1 VRVRLPDQDERGT
14 SLVELALILPTFL
27 LFVVGMF
34 DFGMA
39 VYSRNALANAAR
51 DGARFAS
58 VDPNNTACIA
68 SVAASRSSL
77 ARLTT
82 SDVDVDLDSA
92 SLGQPVTVSVESQYE
107 PITPLLEALIG
118 ADSLTLRSSATMRIR
133 SVPAAPLDCAPSL
146 PPPTSTA
153 TPRPPTA
160 TPPAAT
166 PTAATATAV
175 PPTATPAGPTAT
187 AVPPTATPAGPT
199 ATPVPP
205 TATRTPVPPTATLV
219 PPTATPVPPTATP
232 VPPTATPCVGP
243 PGQCKKD

>member
-68 SVAASRSSL
+68 TVAASRSSL
-77 ARLTT
+77 ARLTA
-82 SDVDVDLDSA
+82 SDVDVEVDSA

-107 PITPLLEALIG
+107 PITPMIEQLIG
-118 ADSLTLRSSATMRIR
+118 ASSLTLRASATMRIR
-133 SVPAAPLDCAPSL
+133 NVPSSPLGCATPTPAPATATPRPPATATPPAATPTAPGATATAA
-146 PPPTSTA
+146 PPTA

-160 TPPAAT
+160 TPR
-166 PTAATATAV
+166 
-175 PPTATPAGPTAT
+175 PPTATPR
-187 AVPPTATPAGPT
+187 PPTATP
-199 ATPVPP
+199 
-205 TATRTPVPPTATLV
+205 R
-219 PPTATPVPPTATP
+219 PPTATP

-243 PGQCKKD
+243 PGQCKKGN

>member
-1 VRVRLPDQDERGT
+1 M
-14 SLVELALILPTFL
+14 VELALVLPTFL
-27 LFVVGMF
+27 LFLVGTF

-68 SVAASRSSL
+68 SVAAYRSSL
-77 ARLTT
+77 ARLTA
-82 SDVDVDLDSA
+82 SDVDVDFDSA
-92 SLGQPVTVSVESQYE
+92 RLGEPVTVSVESQYE
-107 PITPLLEALIG
+107 PITPLIEGLIG
-118 ADSLTLRSSATMRIR
+118 ASSLTLRSSATMRIR
-133 SVPAAPLDCAPSL
+133 NVPAAPLDCT
-146 PPPTSTA
+146 PPTPVPATATA
-153 TPRPPTA
+153 TPPALPTA
-160 TPPAAT
+160 TPPAVS
-166 PTAATATAV
+166 PTAPAATAT
-175 PPTATPAGPTAT
+175 PNPA
-187 AVPPTATPAGPT
+187 T

-205 TATRTPVPPTATLV
+205 TATAVPATATPVPATATPVPPTATPV

>member
-68 SVAASRSSL
+68 TVAASRSSL
-77 ARLTT
+77 ARLTA
-82 SDVDVDLDSA
+82 SDVDVEVDSA

-107 PITPLLEALIG
+107 PITPMIEQLIG
-118 ADSLTLRSSATMRIR
+118 ASSLTLRASATMRIR
-133 SVPAAPLDCAPSL
+133 NVPSSPLGCATPTPAPATATPRPPATATPPPATPTAPGATATAAPP
-146 PPPTSTA
+146 TA

-160 TPPAAT
+160 TPR
-166 PTAATATAV
+166 
-175 PPTATPAGPTAT
+175 PPTATPR
-187 AVPPTATPAGPT
+187 PPTATP
-199 ATPVPP
+199 
-205 TATRTPVPPTATLV
+205 R
-219 PPTATPVPPTATP
+219 PPTATP

-243 PGQCKKD
+243 PGQCKKGN